1 LLLAGILQN
10 QTMAVTAAYDACFDV
25 APAGQREDWILLS
38 GIRNEHAD
46 SLS

>member
-46 SLS
+46 CLS